1 MFIKKYNPAHTTRG
15 DRHIRPRPGA
25 RRDCPPVTPQ
35 DRRRRLQPDAEC
47 AGLVDMGAIGGDAED
62 DVNGW

>member
-1 MFIKKYNPAHTTRG
+1 VFIKKYNPAHTTRG
-15 DRHIRPRPGA
+15 DRHIRPRPAGL
-25 RRDCPPVTPQ
+25 PSVTPQ